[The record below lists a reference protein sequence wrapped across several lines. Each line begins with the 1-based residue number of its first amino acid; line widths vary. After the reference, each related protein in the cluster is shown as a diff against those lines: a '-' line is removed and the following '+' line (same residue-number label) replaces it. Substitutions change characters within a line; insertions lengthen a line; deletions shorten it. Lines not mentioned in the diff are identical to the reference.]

1 MHTLH
6 AATISQLCNMLENP
20 PQNMTLSNEETFN
33 VTLSKLAFERNEL
46 ALEHFCGDFDAMK
59 GLIERIDALLT
70 KHCV

>member
-59 GLIERIDALLT
+59 ELIERIDVLLT

>member
-20 PQNMTLSNEETFN
+20 PKNMTLSNEQAFN
-33 VTLSKLAFERNEL
+33 TTLSKLAFERNEL
-46 ALEHFCGDFDAMK
+46 ALEHFCGDFEAMK
-59 GLIERIDALLT
+59 ELIERIDALLT